1 MSNLTLSIT
10 KFVCVC
16 VCEHKVDEC
25 DIKSVNEEVKYAFT
39 LSLHNA
45 QIETLDCAMLLAH
58 KSLDIE
64 NI

>member
-1 MSNLTLSIT
+1 M
-10 KFVCVC
+10 CVC